1 MNIEL
6 PLLRRRLTVLDS
18 TSDSARVSTLFDG
31 QLYSYI
37 SVLARMGQSGTTPF
51 TPNGALLRW
60 QNTKFPNGAR
70 PPWEVNTAVKSASGY
85 DQSGAPSP
93 LGANVAVISASG
105 YGHNFQR

>member
-1 MNIEL
+1 MQQTDSYIAD
-6 PLLRRRLTVLDS
+6 RQIIYLTV
-18 TSDSARVSTLFDG
+18 
-31 QLYSYI
+31 SYI